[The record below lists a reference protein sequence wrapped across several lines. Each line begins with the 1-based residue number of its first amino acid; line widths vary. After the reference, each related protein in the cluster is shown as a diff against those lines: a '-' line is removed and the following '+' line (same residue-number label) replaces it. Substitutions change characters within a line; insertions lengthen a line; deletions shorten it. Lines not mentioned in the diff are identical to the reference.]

1 MYLGVKFLFVLT
13 PSPCGHS
20 PYILLRK
27 TQGDF
32 GRVTLL
38 SSYIDD
44 VVSALRSDIQCAW
57 INYEWGGIQCEQ
69 AVSHFARKI

>member
-1 MYLGVKFLFVLT
+1 MEADG
-13 PSPCGHS
+13 
-20 PYILLRK
+20 
-27 TQGDF
+27 GDF

-69 AVSHFARKI
+69 VRTGYDILAVSTVRRTV